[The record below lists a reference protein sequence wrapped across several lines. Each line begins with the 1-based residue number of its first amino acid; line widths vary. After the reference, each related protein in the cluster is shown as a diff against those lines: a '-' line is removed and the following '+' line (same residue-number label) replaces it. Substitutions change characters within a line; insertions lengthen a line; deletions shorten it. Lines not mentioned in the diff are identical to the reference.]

1 MTSPSGDLDP
11 WGRIRAGIATAM
23 VELGRGLKQEGLI
36 LASKS
41 SVTATDR
48 ALAADLQHD
57 IQEGGFSV
65 KLQDGAAAIGADIQG
80 YARLHRARHRN
91 KMGAAIKKL
100 KRAKLKA
107 KQERRD
113 GRKRLRQELGDAAPP
128 KLVARTLENT
138 REFDETIIGAA

>member
-1 MTSPSGDLDP
+1 MK
-11 WGRIRAGIATAM
+11 AG
-23 VELGRGLKQEGLI
+23 
-36 LASKS
+36 
-41 SVTATDR
+41 
-48 ALAADLQHD
+48 
-57 IQEGGFSV
+57 
-65 KLQDGAAAIGADIQG
+65 
-80 YARLHRARHRN
+80 
-91 KMGAAIKKL
+91 KMGGRKRKRGAGAMGLGDVKNIGNKAKRAEVFQKL